1 MTGTRN
7 SVVMLKLAVLLGM
20 VAALATGG
28 TSFAAPGI
36 PNFPNIGGDWSHIDI
51 NRKIGGKWHT
61 LTLDRG
67 RIIQVTTTQLNLREP
82 DGTVAQIPLT
92 PSAIVRI
99 YSLPGSIYQLR
110 RGMNAMTMRIDG
122 GPAVRIKVA
131 ARL

>member
-7 SVVMLKLAVLLGM
+7 SVGMLKFAVLLGM
-20 VAALATGG
+20 VAALVTGG
-28 TSFAAPGI
+28 TSIAAPGV

-67 RIIQVTTTQLNLREP
+67 RIIQVTGTQLNLREP

-99 YSLPGSIYQLR
+99 NSFPGSIYQLR
-110 RGMNAMTMRIDG
+110 RGMNTMTMRIDG

>member
-1 MTGTRN
+1 MIGKRN
-7 SVVMLKLAVLLGM
+7 SVSMLRLAVLVGL
-20 VAALATGG
+20 VTALATGG
-28 TSFAAPGI
+28 AHAAGPSV
-36 PNFPNIGGDWSHIDI
+36 PNFPNIGGGWSHIDI

-67 RIIQVTTTQLNLREP
+67 RIIQVTTTQLNLREG

-92 PSAIVRI
+92 PAALVRI
-99 YSLPGSIYQLR
+99 YTATGSIYELR

-122 GPAVRIKVA
+122 GPAVRIKVV

>member
-1 MTGTRN
+1 
-7 SVVMLKLAVLLGM
+7 
-20 VAALATGG
+20 
-28 TSFAAPGI
+28 
-36 PNFPNIGGDWSHIDI
+36 
-51 NRKIGGKWHT
+51 

-67 RIIQVTTTQLNLREP
+67 RILQVTGTQLNLREP

-99 YSLPGSIYQLR
+99 NSFPGSIYQLR

>member
-1 MTGTRN
+1 MVLIAMLAVSATGT
-7 SVVMLKLAVLLGM
+7 
-20 VAALATGG
+20 AATSGG
-28 TSFAAPGI
+28 VP
-36 PNFPNIGGDWSHIDI
+36 PFPNIPGTWSHIDI

-67 RIIQVTTTQLNLREP
+67 RIIQVTTTQLNLREG

-92 PSAIVRI
+92 PAALVRI
-99 YSLPGSIYQLR
+99 FTATGSIYELR

-122 GPAVRIKVA
+122 GPAVRIKVV